1 MELNVWTS
9 STVTS
14 VGKDA
19 SGAWIVDLTRILPDG
34 TETKR
39 VLRPVHVVLA
49 LGFGGGSWSVPKSP
63 KQVIPPVSFV
73 LVYTGLIHRHQ
84 QEEFE
89 GEIIHSYQ
97 YTTAKKYAGK
107 KAVVVGAA
115 TAGHDVA
122 FDLANHEVGQ

>member
-1 MELNVWTS
+1 MEKKPNVFS
-9 STVTS
+9 AQSTLS
-14 VGKDA
+14 LPWG
-19 SGAWIVDLTRILPDG
+19 SEVDRGVFQNPQNRSFPT
-34 TETKR
+34 
-39 VLRPVHVVLA
+39 V
-49 LGFGGGSWSVPKSP
+49 F
-63 KQVIPPVSFV
+63 FV